1 MKHLGTPVY
10 PVLVTL
16 ALLSFGRPV
25 AAQAQSASKDLV
37 AFKAT
42 TTIRFD
48 GFVIPLDPPV
58 VSARLTG
65 TGQSDLLGAFTM
77 LGHALVSLGVDGGP
91 LFPTDEIHVYTAAN
105 GDAVFVTIGGFPS
118 STGTP
123 GIVTPQG
130 NWKITG
136 GKGRFAGAVG
146 SGVFKGTAD
155 FTKSEETLTLEG
167 MISRPK

>member
-1 MKHLGTPVY
+1 MKHFGTLVDA
-10 PVLVTL
+10 VLATI
-16 ALLSFGRPV
+16 ALLSLGLPV
-25 AAQAQSASKDLV
+25 AAQAQGASKDLV

-42 TTIRFD
+42 TTIRID
-48 GFVIPLDPPV
+48 GFVIPMDPPV

-77 LGHALVSLGVDGGP
+77 LGHALVSLGVDEGP
-91 LFPTDEIHVYTAAN
+91 LFPSDEIHVFTAAN

-118 STGTP
+118 PTGTP
-123 GIVTPQG
+123 GIVTPHG
-130 NWKITG
+130 HWKIVG
-136 GKGRFAGAVG
+136 GKGRFVGAVG
-146 SGVFKGTAD
+146 SGAFTGTAD